1 MKLELFVA
9 ATILITASI
18 ATFAAEDEPNQPQP
32 MPTIEEVQKVV
43 KTISGDKKKLQ
54 AYCELGRLQQQMEEA
69 EEKNDTKLIDDLF
82 AKADSLQL
90 QLGPDYAT
98 IVDGIGDLDPNSEEG
113 KKFTALFAPL
123 HKQCQ

>member
-9 ATILITASI
+9 ATILITAYI
-18 ATFAAEDEPNQPQP
+18 ASFAAEDEPNQPP

-82 AKADSLQL
+82 AKADSLEQ

-123 HKQCQ
+123 HKHCE